1 MLLKTVNLKKRFFKN
16 NVLNDF
22 YIEIEK
28 GYIYGLIGPNGSGK
42 STFMKIIADLVK
54 KTSGEIYF
62 EEELYTSK
70 TKKNIAYQPTE
81 DYFYSWMKVKDVLL
95 FYKDF
100 YSDFQYEKGMKLVE
114 EMNLDLNQRISS
126 LSTGQKGRLKV
137 LLVLSRNVPLYMLDE
152 PLNGID
158 PKSRD
163 VIMNLIAS
171 EVQEKKTIIISSHL
185 INEFET
191 ILDKVIFLKDGQ
203 ALFNKDCEELRM
215 ETGLSINDYY
225 KKVYD

>member
-1 MLLKTVNLKKRFFKN
+1 MLLKTVNLKKGFFKN
-16 NVLNDF
+16 KVLDDF
-22 YIEIEK
+22 DIEIEK
-28 GYIYGLIGPNGSGK
+28 GFIYGLVGPNGSGK
-42 STFMKIIADLVK
+42 STFMKIISDLVK

-62 EEELYTSK
+62 EDEVFSNKSRKL
-70 TKKNIAYQPTE
+70 IAYQPTE
-81 DYFYSWMKVKDVLL
+81 DYFYSWMKVKDALK

-100 YSDFQYEKGMKLVE
+100 FEDFQYEKGMKLVE
-114 EMNLDLNQRISS
+114 DMNLDLNQKISS

-137 LLVLSRNVPLYMLDE
+137 LLVLSRDVPLYMLDE

-163 VIMNLIAS
+163 IIMDLIAS
-171 EVQEKKTIIISSHL
+171 EIDQEKTIIISSHL

-191 ILDKVIFLKDGQ
+191 ILDKVIFLKDGR
-203 ALFNKDCEELRM
+203 ALFNKDCEDLRI

-225 KKVYD
+225 KEIYD

>member
-163 VIMNLIAS
+163 VIMSLIAS

-191 ILDKVIFLKDGQ
+191 IIDKVIFLKDGQ